1 MLYEFSW
8 RPGQFLPPGSLR
20 NGMDSIGDVC
30 RIEHMLFGEPFLI
43 KREVC
48 WSCFIC
54 LHVFRVGWLSRSSAL
69 TVVWCVCGL
78 LAGATGSTVHWIR
91 WRFIC
96 VTGHTTV
103 CFMHQEKTQTSV
115 VAVCGVQRM
124 ESEVCWWS
132 LRSVTHQLFL
142 CHR

>member
-1 MLYEFSW
+1 MFYEFSW

-103 CFMHQEKTQTSV
+103 CFMHQEKTQTGV
-115 VAVCGVQRM
+115 VALCGVQRM
-124 ESEVCWWS
+124 ESDVRVWS
-132 LRSVTHQLFL
+132 WRSVTQELSL
-142 CHR
+142 CHG